1 VYAMACEAMPP
12 MVVILG
18 MQEQKAA
25 ASGADELAA
34 AGSAFGASQIVEG
47 VDAVSGHGAAAG
59 AFAHPVLVHE
69 AAELGDVAGFEH
81 GANLP
86 AEHAGKVQAI
96 EHGGIASLGE
106 ALLFAEQGGCAA
118 EFAEKEKHERVAQ
131 LAQGFLGHV
140 QRGHPDL
147 AVGLVFLAEKTAIG
161 GDVLVLFADRLA

>member
-1 VYAMACEAMPP
+1 MPA
-12 MVVILG
+12 LG
-18 MQEQKAA
+18 TMTV
-25 ASGADELAA
+25 SPGRTRI
-34 AGSAFGASQIVEG
+34 SALRA
-47 VDAVSGHGAAAG
+47 
-59 AFAHPVLVHE
+59 
-69 AAELGDVAGFEH
+69 
-81 GANLP
+81 

-161 GDVLVLFADRLA
+161 GDVLVLF